1 MEGTGCEEDI
11 RQHKIKEAMVWKKSR
26 YLKEWRERWVVLT
39 ENNVYSFEK
48 KQVYRN
54 PTEVLPVAEI
64 ETLKLYHQEQQERP
78 FSFRLESKNLN
89 FYLSCS
95 NNQEKWSW
103 VSAVERMIDRKQ
115 NNVTNDRRINEVV
128 NRSTFITRESLRST
142 FTTQGGRTSALDV
155 NKIMQANQPSPE
167 AFKKNKTSMGIVR
180 VDSLAI
186 CPVVQKV

>member
-64 ETLKLYHQEQQERP
+64 ETLKLYHKEQQERP

-95 NNQEKWSW
+95 NNQEKWS
-103 VSAVERMIDRKQ
+103 
-115 NNVTNDRRINEVV
+115 
-128 NRSTFITRESLRST
+128 
-142 FTTQGGRTSALDV
+142 
-155 NKIMQANQPSPE
+155 
-167 AFKKNKTSMGIVR
+167 
-180 VDSLAI
+180 
-186 CPVVQKV
+186 

>member
-64 ETLKLYHQEQQERP
+64 ETLKLYHKEQQERP

-180 VDSLAI
+180 VDSLAN
-186 CPVVQKV
+186 

>member
-64 ETLKLYHQEQQERP
+64 ETLKLYHKEQQERP

-142 FTTQGGRTSALDV
+142 FTSQGGRTSALDV

-186 CPVVQKV
+186 CPVQKV

>member
-64 ETLKLYHQEQQERP
+64 ETLKLYHKEQQERP

-186 CPVVQKV
+186 CPVQKV